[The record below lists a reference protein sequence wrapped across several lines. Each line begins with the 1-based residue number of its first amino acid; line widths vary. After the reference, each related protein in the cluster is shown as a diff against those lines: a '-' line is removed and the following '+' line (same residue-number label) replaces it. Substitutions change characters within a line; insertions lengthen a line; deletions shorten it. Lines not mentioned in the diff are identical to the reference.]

1 MFRCGEDGENS
12 SCCIS
17 EEVNTNTMNTALQKH
32 YEKHLIETQP
42 DDYRK
47 SLEQRWKKLDNTHLY
62 MLCFFR
68 SVDANDKK
76 HFQKLRK
83 QVEEIVGY
91 KIKKS
96 YNSLTLMDYQN
107 FILVDATNEEERVK
121 RETLFTKILNN
132 ETERYMRGGNIFRSK
147 FFTLFPNAE
156 CKELEEHLSPDI
168 GMGLMVQP
176 FGMTDYQMSSLDFHI
191 HYRIPI
197 HKKVENIYWYGMR
210 SYKYDID
217 KRLEEND
224 CTEEQYLKDFAEKL
238 EVYENLLFE
247 EQKSNSIHINDFLSH
262 FPEIE
267 KDIADEVSRKLKT
280 QRKQV
285 KVSMSFDFDLSMTV
299 ELDCL
304 DEEDMRKKI
313 EKVLEDGLENSTI
326 PISKE
331 MEYGDDFISIL
342 DTDCTRK
349 MDYQVL
355 ETSASS
361 SSVKY
366 EEFVRDENME
376 RFAW

>member
-1 MFRCGEDGENS
+1 
-12 SCCIS
+12 
-17 EEVNTNTMNTALQKH
+17 
-32 YEKHLIETQP
+32 
-42 DDYRK
+42 
-47 SLEQRWKKLDNTHLY
+47 
-62 MLCFFR
+62 
-68 SVDANDKK
+68 
-76 HFQKLRK
+76 
-83 QVEEIVGY
+83 
-91 KIKKS
+91 
-96 YNSLTLMDYQN
+96 
-107 FILVDATNEEERVK
+107 
-121 RETLFTKILNN
+121 
-132 ETERYMRGGNIFRSK
+132 
-147 FFTLFPNAE
+147 
-156 CKELEEHLSPDI
+156 
-168 GMGLMVQP
+168 
-176 FGMTDYQMSSLDFHI
+176 
-191 HYRIPI
+191 
-197 HKKVENIYWYGMR
+197 VENIYWYGMR

-267 KDIADEVSRKLKT
+267 KDIADEVLRKLKT

>member
-1 MFRCGEDGENS
+1 
-12 SCCIS
+12 
-17 EEVNTNTMNTALQKH
+17 MNTALLETYK
-32 YEKHLIETQP
+32 KTLIDTQP
-42 DDYRK
+42 DDFRK
-47 SLEQRWKKLDNTHLY
+47 NLEMRWNKLDNTHLY
-62 MLCFFR
+62 MLCFSR

-83 QVEEIVGY
+83 QVEKIVGY

-96 YNSLTLMDYQN
+96 HNSLTLMDYPN

-121 RETLFTKILNN
+121 REILFTKLLKSA
-132 ETERYMRGGNIFRSK
+132 TERYMGGGNIFGDK

-176 FGMTDYQMSSLDFHI
+176 FGMTDYQMSSLQSHI
-191 HYRIPI
+191 PYRTPI
-197 HKKVENIYWYGMR
+197 HKKVQNIYWDGMR
-210 SYKYDID
+210 TYKYNID

-224 CTEEQYLKDFAEKL
+224 WTEKQYLKSFADKI
-238 EVYENLLFE
+238 EVYENLLLE

-262 FPEIE
+262 FPKIKE
-267 KDIADEVSRKLKT
+267 DIADEVSRKLKS

-326 PISKE
+326 PISKK
-331 MEYGDDFISIL
+331 MKYGDDFISIL

-366 EEFVRDENME
+366 EDFVRNRDFE
-376 RFAW
+376 RC

>member
-1 MFRCGEDGENS
+1 M
-12 SCCIS
+12 
-17 EEVNTNTMNTALQKH
+17 
-32 YEKHLIETQP
+32 EKGIWT
-42 DDYRK
+42 
-47 SLEQRWKKLDNTHLY
+47 EQ
-62 MLCFFR
+62 
-68 SVDANDKK
+68 
-76 HFQKLRK
+76 
-83 QVEEIVGY
+83 
-91 KIKKS
+91 
-96 YNSLTLMDYQN
+96 
-107 FILVDATNEEERVK
+107 
-121 RETLFTKILNN
+121 
-132 ETERYMRGGNIFRSK
+132 
-147 FFTLFPNAE
+147 
-156 CKELEEHLSPDI
+156 
-168 GMGLMVQP
+168 
-176 FGMTDYQMSSLDFHI
+176 
-191 HYRIPI
+191 
-197 HKKVENIYWYGMR
+197 
-210 SYKYDID
+210 
-217 KRLEEND
+217 
-224 CTEEQYLKDFAEKL
+224 QYLKNFSRKL
-238 EVYENLLFE
+238 EQLELLME
-247 EQKSNSIHINDFLSH
+247 TDVKPNTIHINDLLSQL
-262 FPEIE
+262 PEIE